1 MNIEATKL
9 ELMQMLLETQKE
21 SLLLKLRKVFEEEQ
35 IDWWDEIS
43 DEEKSEIKTG
53 LSEAENAE
61 IVENSAV
68 MKHFEKWH

>member
-61 IVENSAV
+61 IVENSVV